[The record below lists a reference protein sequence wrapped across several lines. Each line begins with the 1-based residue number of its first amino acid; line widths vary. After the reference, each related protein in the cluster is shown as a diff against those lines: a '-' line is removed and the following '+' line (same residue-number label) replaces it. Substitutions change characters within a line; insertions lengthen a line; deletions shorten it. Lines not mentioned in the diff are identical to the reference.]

1 MAVPWEDVVRRQA
14 SRAGHRH
21 LAGPVD
27 PGSQSTASRGVRPA
41 PAQLKYMQ
49 GDVLT
54 VRASAPT
61 RMCDN
66 GGWTDTWFAE
76 FGTVFSIAI
85 EPRVHVEL
93 VSRPQEGSRPP
104 VVIDAR
110 AFGDRYTPDAI
121 EPRRWG
127 LHPLLEAS
135 IAEVSLPA
143 DTSVE
148 ITIESTAPQGASI
161 GTSAAACVALIGALD
176 VLTPGR
182 LTAADVARAAWR
194 VETVR
199 LGQQSGVQD
208 QLAAAFGGINLIH
221 IDDYP
226 DARVTRLDISPSIT
240 AEVER
245 RTLLVYLG
253 APHDSSAIHE
263 EVIAQL
269 SQAGGMAAP
278 LAALREMAQRSADA
292 LLAGDL
298 EELGR
303 VMTANT
309 EAQRQLHHRLVS
321 PRADRVITA
330 AMRHGAL
337 GYKVNGAGGDGGTI
351 TLLTIGDPTAIDQT
365 VDAVASI
372 GEGCRILP
380 FRLASDGLRVESQ

>member
-1 MAVPWEDVVRRQA
+1 MP
-14 SRAGHRH
+14 
-21 LAGPVD
+21 
-27 PGSQSTASRGVRPA
+27 
-41 PAQLKYMQ
+41 

-85 EPRVHVEL
+85 EPRVHVE
-93 VSRPQEGSRPP
+93 VVARRREGSRPP
-104 VVIDAR
+104 VVIDVR
-110 AFGDRYTPDAI
+110 ASGDRYTPDGI
-121 EPRRWG
+121 ESGRWG

-135 IAEVSLPA
+135 IAEMALPA

-148 ITIESTAPQGASI
+148 VTIESTAPQGGSI

-176 VLTPGR
+176 GLTPGR
-182 LTAADVARAAWR
+182 LTLADVARAAWR

-221 IDDYP
+221 IDAYP
-226 DARVTRLDISPSIT
+226 RARVTRLDIAPWIT

-245 RTLLVYLG
+245 RMLLIYLG
-253 APHDSSAIHE
+253 APHDSSAVHE
-263 EVIAQL
+263 EVIANL
-269 SQAGGMAAP
+269 SQPERAERPTP
-278 LAALREMAQRSADA
+278 LDALRDMAQRSADA
-292 LLAGDL
+292 VVAGDF
-298 EELGR
+298 EALGR

-309 EAQRQLHHRLVS
+309 EAQRRLHPRVVS
-321 PRADRVITA
+321 ARADRVIAA

-337 GYKVNGAGGDGGTI
+337 GCKVNGAGGDGGTV
-351 TLLTIGDPTAIDQT
+351 TLLTNGDPTAVAHT
-365 VDAVASI
+365 VEAIASM
-372 GEGCRILP
+372 GEDCRI
-380 FRLASDGLRVESQ
+380 